1 MIQTVEAMIDERG
14 AVHLLQPVRV
24 SVPRRALI
32 TILEEQPAS
41 DIFETAELN
50 GSDLTEDWQRPQ
62 DDMGALLR
70 EFAAWEAASDEDM
83 LKVEKM
89 LADRSHHDLDEPA

>member
-1 MIQTVEAMIDERG
+1 MIQMVEAVIDEWG
-14 AVHLLQPVRV
+14 AVRLLQPVRV
-24 SVPRRALI
+24 PAARRALV

-41 DIFETAELN
+41 GIFETAELS

-89 LADRSHHDLDEPA
+89 LAEMK

>member
-1 MIQTVEAMIDERG
+1 
-14 AVHLLQPVRV
+14 
-24 SVPRRALI
+24 
-32 TILEEQPAS
+32 
-41 DIFETAELN
+41 
-50 GSDLTEDWQRPQ
+50 
-62 DDMGALLR
+62 MGALLR

>member
-1 MIQTVEAMIDERG
+1 MIQTVEAVIDERG
-14 AVHLLQPVRV
+14 MVRLLQPVHV
-24 SVPRRALI
+24 SVPRRALL

-41 DIFETAELN
+41 GIFETVGLN
-50 GSDLTEDWQRPQ
+50 ESDLVEDWQRSQ

-83 LKVEKM
+83 LKVEKI
-89 LADRSHHDLDEPA
+89 LAEMR

>member
-1 MIQTVEAMIDERG
+1 
-14 AVHLLQPVRV
+14 LLQPVRV

-41 DIFETAELN
+41 DFFETAGLSEP
-50 GSDLTEDWQRPQ
+50 DLAEDWQGPQ

-89 LADRSHHDLDEPA
+89 LAEMK